1 MYPSHTAAANVGVQH
16 LLLQLRLSTFN
27 RNTELEMFVPDYT
40 SGLWREENISLQ
52 QDFLVI
58 LLKNKNIRIQP
69 DTIKKLHAVI
79 HQRFFLS
86 NWCGRRGCLERP
98 KRRYCIVLFI
108 FLETRRPPLCSCFLK
123 LERAYTHTKSTEGC
137 LHVRLKCRITA
148 SANEQQNIWKWLK

>member
-79 HQRFFLS
+79 HQQFFLS
-86 NWCGRRGCLERP
+86 N
-98 KRRYCIVLFI
+98 
-108 FLETRRPPLCSCFLK
+108 
-123 LERAYTHTKSTEGC
+123 
-137 LHVRLKCRITA
+137 
-148 SANEQQNIWKWLK
+148 